1 MHYPV
6 SACTL
11 VVLREVRTMDAN
23 KRRFPPSLNAV
34 KSEYQVFCD
43 RYGDPITCDGSFADI
58 DFEHCCREFP
68 RQVFQPTID
77 RWATDPVHGI
87 RHWPVMAF
95 AASQYAFLQREFS
108 KNEAEASPA
117 QVAKL
122 LDDIGKS
129 SRRLRRALV
138 QFQEMSARLSD
149 GTAPLAGPHLSW
161 LDEIIAQAMAGRP
174 AADVNEE
181 QLASVHFARLD
192 FLGRLGD
199 VEAAARYAQQRLDPE
214 LLRRSRTSEN
224 RALRTLVAMAKP
236 IWQSLTGRKPS
247 VNKVAGER
255 TSDFVTFAQELAK
268 IAGGVEPTFK
278 QIQAAFRVRTPD

>member
-1 MHYPV
+1 MEGG
-6 SACTL
+6 
-11 VVLREVRTMDAN
+11 R
-23 KRRFPPSLNAV
+23 RRFPPSLNAV
-34 KSEYQVFCD
+34 KSEYQRFCEQH
-43 RYGDPITCDGSFADI
+43 GGPIICDDSFAKI

-77 RWATDPVHGI
+77 RCTADPVHGI

-95 AASQYAFLQREFS
+95 AASQYAFRQQEF
-108 KNEAEASPA
+108 KKYGAEASPA
-117 QVAKL
+117 HVREL
-122 LDDIGKS
+122 LDEIRKS
-129 SRRLRRALV
+129 ARRLSRALV
-138 QFQEMSARLSD
+138 QFQQMSARISD
-149 GTAPLAGPHLSW
+149 GTAPLAEPHLSW
-161 LDEIIAQAMAGRP
+161 MDEIIAQAMAGRR
-174 AADVNEE
+174 AADVSEE
-181 QLASVHFARLD
+181 QSASAHFARME

-255 TSDFVTFAQELAK
+255 TSAFVTFVQELAK
-268 IAGGVEPTFK
+268 IAGGPEPTFR
-278 QIQAAFRVRTPD
+278 QIETAFRTRTPD